1 MSVVIPRS
9 QSDRGELLRRYT
21 PRNGTKMKK
30 ILITAGPTR
39 EYLDPVRYISND
51 SSGTM
56 GLALARSATALKA
69 SVTLIHGPINQ
80 YPPQGVR
87 PFSVVSGREM
97 FARVKKC
104 YRSADIIICAAA
116 VADWRPA
123 KYSKRKIKKG
133 KGRGKKKA
141 SSFVLLPSS
150 FASEHISLVKN
161 PDILAWLGKH
171 KRKNQLLIGFALET
185 DNLVKNAYA
194 KLKAKNCDI
203 IVANM
208 ASIIGK
214 ESSSAIVITRT
225 GLKFSIN
232 NRSKT
237 SLAKTIL
244 KFAQKYQKC

>member
-1 MSVVIPRS
+1 MLKV
-9 QSDRGELLRRYT
+9 
-21 PRNGTKMKK
+21 
-30 ILITAGPTR
+30 LITAGPTR

-51 SSGTM
+51 SSGAM

-69 SVTLIHGPINQ
+69 SVTLIHGHIKK
-80 YPPQGVR
+80 YPPLGVR

-97 FARVKKC
+97 FESVKKC

-116 VADWRPA
+116 VADFRPA
-123 KYSKRKIKKG
+123 KYSRQKIKKTHALTHL
-133 KGRGKKKA
+133 RTYA
-141 SSFVLLPSS
+141 LHLIP
-150 FASEHISLVKN
+150 N

-208 ASIIGK
+208 ANVIGK
-214 ESSSAIVITRT
+214 ESSSATVITRT

-232 NRSKT
+232 NRSKN